1 MFWIRAIV
9 QPTSTSTNAP
19 LEADQVL
26 QALINPG
33 IYSPPPKAFSERPS
47 KKKVD
52 AWRFTQQ
59 NEFMDLKLLVIS
71 ELNLRQDQKKVEMA
85 SSLNETPK
93 RAVHRLK
100 EKRYSLPVS
109 SEFRRTVIE
118 RERLNELRN
127 ARATGEEILGK
138 KRVGLGLAPLPDE
151 EKERVSSCGWYKELV
166 RARRAPNHRYSI

>member
-100 EKRYSLPVS
+100 VTS
-109 SEFRRTVIE
+109 SIFNMAYDSQTFLNRRRDTVF
-118 RERLNELRN
+118 LFQASSDALLSNEN
-127 ARATGEEILGK
+127 G
-138 KRVGLGLAPLPDE
+138 
-151 EKERVSSCGWYKELV
+151 SM
-166 RARRAPNHRYSI
+166 N